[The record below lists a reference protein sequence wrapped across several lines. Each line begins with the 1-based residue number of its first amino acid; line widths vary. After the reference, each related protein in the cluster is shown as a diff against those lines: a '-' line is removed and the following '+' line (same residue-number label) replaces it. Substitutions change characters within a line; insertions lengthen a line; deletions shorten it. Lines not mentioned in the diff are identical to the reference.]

1 MLELEIIIGAL
12 KLIIMASV
20 LFVWFVRY
28 DNIIKEFV
36 EYKYPNWLRDLV
48 GILKISCVFMLQS
61 SDVNIV
67 KIGCLGLIFLMAAAV
82 STHLRVR
89 NSLGKLLPSLTLM
102 SLSIFIYLKV

>member
-1 MLELEIIIGAL
+1 MLELGTIIGAL

>member
-1 MLELEIIIGAL
+1 MLEIGTIIGSI
-12 KLIIMASV
+12 KLIILASV

-28 DNIIKEFV
+28 DNIVKEFV

-61 SDVNIV
+61 SDANIV

-82 STHLRVR
+82 STHLRVK
-89 NSLGKLLPSLTLM
+89 NSVGKMLPSLTLL
-102 SLSIFIYLKV
+102 SLSIFILLKG